1 MIMIFYKII
10 KILKIYSF
18 IVELHVRL
26 YHRLRRFIFT
36 VLYAEMKDK
45 KQYIEK
51 QFEDFVV

>member
-36 VLYAEMKDK
+36 VLYAAMKDK